1 MRSYHFLFLA
11 IAVILSLSMI
21 FSCSKQ
27 EEAQKP
33 DPPPTPTP
41 KETVV
46 IDQGVDTKPIIKQE
60 GGEAK
65 VSFTATETWTASIIN
80 TKADSWISLD
90 KTSGSAGSV
99 TITITVQGNDNPD
112 DRSATVRIKAGNTTI
127 DIVVSQKGKDSLTTT
142 ASKNEFGPEGGE
154 LTIEVKANIDFSYS
168 IAEGCKDWISESGT
182 KALTTT
188 TLTFKIAE
196 NEDVKKREGSVTVK
210 SSLGEEVMKV
220 YQSGTDPTIVIT
232 QNEYSVEAKGET
244 IQVEVSSN
252 VNVEMAIPDDCDWI
266 KEEKTKAISTN
277 TFYLNV
283 LENTNLDSRAA
294 KVVFKNVE
302 NGLAEEVTVNQTGR
316 EDIQVES
323 ISLDKNELSLTEGDK
338 VPLVATVL
346 PENADNKNIIWSSS
360 NEEFAIVEDGVVT
373 ALKEGE
379 STITAKTEDGGKTAT
394 CSVTVNSKVISV
406 ESVSLDKT
414 TAEITEGEA
423 ITLTATIKPESATN
437 KNVIWS
443 SSNAE
448 IATVEDGVVTA
459 IKEGEATIT
468 AKTEDGEKTA
478 TCSVKVNA
486 KVYPVE
492 SISLDKTSVDLT
504 KSETATI
511 TATVK
516 PDNASNKKVIW
527 SSSNEEVATVKDG
540 VVTAIKAGE
549 ATITAK
555 TEDGEKTATCSV
567 KVNAMDHPVES
578 VELNKTSASLKVGET
593 TTLTATVKPD
603 NASDKT
609 VTWSS
614 SDASVA
620 SVENGIVTAKKIGTA
635 TITAKAGGKT
645 ATCTISAYQP
655 QTEEDK
661 VAFEDANFKAYCVQ
675 NFDTDGDGEISEDEA
690 EAISTIDCSK
700 TSFSATIVSLKG
712 IEHFLNLVSL
722 DFSGQSVVRLDI
734 SQNAS
739 LSNLICGGNQLI
751 QLDVSGNDSLSLL
764 DCSPM
769 NDNSGNNT
777 LRYVIVNSTQ
787 SLEGITINRSKDN
800 IPDET
805 QIIMK
810 GQGGDNEDYRE
821 GGEG

>member
-1 MRSYHFLFLA
+1 MKVHHFLFFA

-21 FSCSKQ
+21 FSCNKQ
-27 EEAQKP
+27 EEPQKP

-46 IDQGVDTKPIIKQE
+46 IDKGVDTKPTINQG

-65 VSFTATETWTASIIN
+65 VSFTATENWTASIIN
-80 TKADSWISLD
+80 TKADFWISLD

-99 TITITVQGNDNPD
+99 TITITVQGNDTPD
-112 DRSATVRIKAGNTTI
+112 DRSATVQIKAGNTTI
-127 DIVVSQKGKDSLTTT
+127 DIVVSQKGKDSLTAT

-154 LTIEVKANIDFSYS
+154 LTIEVKANIDFTYS
-168 IAEGCKDWISESGT
+168 IAEECKDWVRESGT

-188 TLTFKIAE
+188 TLKFEIAE
-196 NEDVKKREGSVTVK
+196 NDDVKKREGSVTVK
-210 SSLGEEVMKV
+210 SSLGEEIIKV
-220 YQSGTDPTIVIT
+220 YQGGTEPTIVIT
-232 QNEYSVEAKGET
+232 QNEYSVDTDGET

-252 VNVEMAIPDDCDWI
+252 VNVEMSIPDDCDWI
-266 KEEKTKAISTN
+266 KEEETKAISTN

-283 LENTNLDSRAA
+283 LENTCLESRTA

-302 NGLAEEVTVNQTGR
+302 NGLAEEVTVSQAGR
-316 EDIQVES
+316 DTVQVES
-323 ISLDKNELSLTEGDK
+323 ISMDKTELEISKGDK
-338 VPLVATVL
+338 VTLVATVL

-360 NEEFAIVEDGVVT
+360 NEEFAIVEEGVVT

-379 STITAKTEDGGKTAT
+379 ATITAKTEDGGKTAT

-414 TAEITEGEA
+414 TAEITEGET

-443 SSNAE
+443 SSNEE
-448 IATVEDGVVTA
+448 IATVKDGVVTA

-478 TCSVKVNA
+478 TCSVKVKA
-486 KVYPVE
+486 K
-492 SISLDKTSVDLT
+492 
-504 KSETATI
+504 
-511 TATVK
+511 
-516 PDNASNKKVIW
+516 
-527 SSSNEEVATVKDG
+527 
-540 VVTAIKAGE
+540 
-549 ATITAK
+549 
-555 TEDGEKTATCSV
+555 
-567 KVNAMDHPVES
+567 DHPVES

-609 VTWSS
+609 VTWTS
-614 SDASVA
+614 SDSSVA
-620 SVENGIVTAKKIGTA
+620 SVENGVVTAKKIGTA
-635 TITAKAGGKT
+635 TITAKAGDKT
-645 ATCTISAYQP
+645 TTCTISAYQP

-661 VAFEDANFKAYCVQ
+661 VDIEDVNFKAYCVQ
-675 NFDTDGDGEISEDEA
+675 NFDTDGDGEISKDEA
-690 EAISTIDCSK
+690 EAISMIDCSK
-700 TSFSATIVSLKG
+700 SSFSATIVSLKG
-712 IEHFLNLVSL
+712 IEHFLNIVSL
-722 DFSGQSVVRLDI
+722 DFSEQSVTRLDI

-739 LSNLICGGNQLI
+739 LNNLICSGNRLI

-769 NDNSGNNT
+769 NDNSGSNT
-777 LRYVIVNSTQ
+777 LKYVIVNSTQ
-787 SLEGITINRSKDN
+787 SLEGITINRSNDN
-800 IPDET
+800 IPAET
-805 QIIMK
+805 QIIVK
-810 GQGGDNEDYRE
+810 GQGGDNEDYRV